1 MAATT
6 YLANPVV
13 SVGASSGSATDLSD
27 QCIAAVFTQ
36 NYDQLDSTA
45 FGQTNRTYVKGLSD
59 VSLTLTFLTSYAAS
73 ETYAILQP
81 LVGAAATYVSVK
93 PTSAADG
100 STNPKF
106 ELTNGFLASMD
117 YINASLGELSQLQ
130 VVFTGGTVSIDT
142 SA

>member
-1 MAATT
+1 MATTT

-13 SVGASSGSATDLSD
+13 TVGATSAAATDISD

-59 VSLTLTFLTSYAAS
+59 VSLTLTFLTSYASS
-73 ETYAILQP
+73 ETYALLQP

-93 PTSAADG
+93 PTSGAD
-100 STNPKF
+100 SATNPKF

>member
-13 SVGASSGSATDLSD
+13 TVGASSGSATDISD
-27 QCIAAVFTQ
+27 QCISAVFTQ

-45 FGQTNRTYVKGLSD
+45 FGQTNRTYTKGLSD
-59 VSLTLTFLTSYAAS
+59 VSLTLTFLTSYASS
-73 ETYAILQP
+73 ETYALLQP
-81 LVGAAATYVSVK
+81 LLGAAATYVSVK
-93 PTSAADG
+93 PTSAAD
-100 STNPKF
+100 SATNPKF

-117 YINASLGELSQLQ
+117 YVNASLGELSQLQ
-130 VVFTGGTVSIDT
+130 VVFTGGSVTIDT

>member
-1 MAATT
+1 MAAPT

-13 SVGASSGSATDLSD
+13 TVGATSGSATDISD
-27 QCIAAVFTQ
+27 QCVSAVFTQ
-36 NYDQLDSTA
+36 SYEQLDSTA

-73 ETYAILQP
+73 ETYALLQP

-100 STNPKF
+100 ATNPKF

>member
-13 SVGASSGSATDLSD
+13 TVGATSGSATDISD
-27 QCIAAVFTQ
+27 QCVSAVFTQ
-36 NYDQLDSTA
+36 SYEQLDSTA

-59 VSLTLTFLTSYAAS
+59 VSLTLTFLTSYSAS
-73 ETYAILQP
+73 ETYALLQP

-93 PTSAADG
+93 PTSGAD
-100 STNPKF
+100 SATNPKF

>member
-13 SVGASSGSATDLSD
+13 TVGAASGSAVDISD

-36 NYDQLDSTA
+36 SFDQLDSTA

-59 VSLTLTFLTSYAAS
+59 VSLTLTFLTSYASS
-73 ETYAILQP
+73 ETYALLQP
-81 LVGAAATYVSVK
+81 LLGAASTYVSVK
-93 PTSAADG
+93 PASGADSA
-100 STNPKF
+100 TNPKF

-130 VVFTGGTVSIDT
+130 VVFTGGTVNIDI
-142 SA
+142 S

>member
-13 SVGASSGSATDLSD
+13 TVGATSGSATDISD
-27 QCIAAVFTQ
+27 QCVSAVFTQ
-36 NYDQLDSTA
+36 SYEQLDSTA

-59 VSLTLTFLTSYAAS
+59 VSLTLTFLTSYASS
-73 ETYAILQP
+73 ETYALLQP

-93 PTSAADG
+93 PTSGAD
-100 STNPKF
+100 SATNPKF